1 MKVNQVIS
9 GIVAA
14 SPDIVALIQDGEELT
29 YAALEHRSNQI
40 ANGLA
45 SLGVGFGDRVALIAE
60 NTIDQALVYV
70 AASKLGAVTV
80 PLNYR
85 LSPPELAYIIQ
96 DAKAKV
102 VMVLD
107 AQFIAAISDCEYSN
121 VFNPHFLSVGG
132 GFSAQWRAWLPWVEQ
147 QSSEP
152 IDIQAS
158 ESDPVIQLYTS
169 GTTGNPKGAVLIHK
183 NFIFLSEVG
192 SEERGET
199 IGITSLITAPL
210 FHIGGGGS
218 LMIAL
223 LTGMT
228 VVLQRA
234 FDPLKF
240 VEAIEQYGLKNVFM
254 VPAMINA
261 VLTMVPNC
269 RERDFSNLERIT
281 YGASPITEALLREA
295 MEVFGCEFCQAYGM
309 TETCGVTALLTPE
322 DHVLALSGR
331 PELLTSC
338 GRAVD
343 SIDMDVV
350 DGDGNSVAPGEIG
363 EIIIRSPSIMSGYWN
378 LDDETQKTIR
388 GGWLHTGDS
397 GYRDSDGYYYLRDR
411 IKDMVISGGENIYPL
426 EVERVLVRHAAIL
439 DVAVIG
445 IPDEKYGEA
454 LLAVCV
460 LVEGASLTTKEVVE
474 HCRDHLAG
482 FKIPRELA
490 FMDILPRNASGKI
503 LKKDLR
509 KLYGDKTVLQPVTS

>member
-1 MKVNQVIS
+1 MKVNHIIS
-9 GIVAA
+9 GFSVTNPNIT
-14 SPDIVALIQDGEELT
+14 ALIQDGERIT
-29 YAALEHRSNQI
+29 YGALEHRSNQI
-40 ANGLA
+40 ANGLG

-85 LSPPELAYIIQ
+85 LAPPELAYIIQ

-107 AQFIAAISDCEYSN
+107 EQFIPAINDCEFCDD
-121 VFNPHFLSVGG
+121 FNPHFLSIGD
-132 GFSAQWRAWLPWVEQ
+132 GFPAQWRAWLQWVEQ
-147 QSSEP
+147 QSCSP
-152 IDIQAS
+152 IDAEAS

-169 GTTGNPKGAVLIHK
+169 GTTGNPKGAVLTHK
-183 NFIFLSEVG
+183 NFIFLSQVG
-192 SEERGET
+192 AEERGET
-199 IGITSLITAPL
+199 VGITTLITAPM

-223 LTGMT
+223 LIGGT

-234 FDPLKF
+234 FDPFKF
-240 VEAIEQYGLKNVFM
+240 VEAIEEYGLKNVFM

-269 RERDFSNLERIT
+269 KERDFSNLERIT

-309 TETCGVTALLTPE
+309 TETCGVTSLLSPE

-350 DGDGNSVAPGEIG
+350 DEDGKSVAHGVIG
-363 EIIIRSPSIMSGYWN
+363 EIVVRSPSIMSGYWN
-378 LDDETQKTIR
+378 LEDETRKAMR

-397 GYRDSDGYYYLRDR
+397 GYRDADGYYYLRDR
-411 IKDMVISGGENIYPL
+411 INDMVISGGENIYPL
-426 EVERVLVRHAAIL
+426 EVERVLVRHDAIIDL
-439 DVAVIG
+439 AVIG
-445 IPDEKYGEA
+445 VPDEKYGEA
-454 LLAVCV
+454 LLAACV
-460 LVEGASLTTKEVVE
+460 LAEGKTLTIEEVIE
-474 HCRDHLAG
+474 HCRDNLAG
-482 FKIPRELA
+482 YKIPRQLE
-490 FMDILPRNASGKI
+490 FMDVLPRNASGKI

-509 KLYGDKTVLQPVTS
+509 KIFGEKRVLKTA